1 MGSDHAGNDRGGI
14 LRAFADRLFPPVFPP
29 AGGGGGAAARP
40 HGLVPPLL
48 VVLTF
53 VSGLV
58 DAVSYL
64 GLDHVFVANMTGNV
78 ALLGFALAGDREL
91 SGAASVLALAAFLLG
106 AWAAGRLR
114 RSGAGGGKGL
124 FGPLV
129 AVQAVLVAG
138 AFAVS
143 VTGGGQLLLV
153 GLLALGMGLQNAV
166 VHRLSV
172 PDLTT
177 TVVTRTLTGLA
188 VDPWGPASVRRVV
201 SVVALLCGALC
212 GGLLTLNHGSR
223 WALLAALVLLAW
235 VAALGLRG
243 AGPGPEPGPGPA
255 GP

>member
-1 MGSDHAGNDRGGI
+1 MGSDHTGNDRGGI
-14 LRAFADRLFPPVFPP
+14 LRAFADRLFPPT
-29 AGGGGGAAARP
+29 GGGAVRP
-40 HGLVPPLL
+40 HGLLPPLL

-91 SGAASVLALAAFLLG
+91 SGAASILALAAFVLG

-114 RSGAGGGKGL
+114 RSGARGGKAL

-138 AFAVS
+138 ALAVS

-153 GLLALGMGLQNAV
+153 ALLALGMGLQNAV
-166 VHRLSV
+166 VHRLAV

-188 VDPWGPASVRRVV
+188 VDPWGPPSVRRVV

-243 AGPGPEPGPGPA
+243 AGPGPESA

>member
-14 LRAFADRLFPPVFPP
+14 LRAFADRLFPP
-29 AGGGGGAAARP
+29 AGGGAVRP
-40 HGLVPPLL
+40 HGLLPPLL

-91 SGAASVLALAAFLLG
+91 SGAASILALGAFVLG

-114 RSGAGGGKGL
+114 RYGSGGGGGKAL

-138 AFAVS
+138 ALAVS

-166 VHRLSV
+166 VHRLAV

-188 VDPWGPASVRRVV
+188 VDPWGPPSVRRVV
-201 SVVALLCGALC
+201 SVSALLCGALC

-243 AGPGPEPGPGPA
+243 AGAGPGPA
-255 GP
+255 GA